1 MKSVNGWRMKDFRT
15 RLSVPSE
22 VRKHANVYLAVANL
36 SRVWTSKSYVTF
48 VHDLIQK
55 LIWTALLLPFD

>member
-48 VHDLIQK
+48 VHDRI
-55 LIWTALLLPFD
+55 